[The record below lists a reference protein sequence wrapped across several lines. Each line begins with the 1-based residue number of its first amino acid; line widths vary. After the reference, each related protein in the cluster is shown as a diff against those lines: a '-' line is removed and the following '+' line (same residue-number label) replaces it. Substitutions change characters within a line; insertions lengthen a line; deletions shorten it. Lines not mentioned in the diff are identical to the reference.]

1 MPAKQEDVVKEYRQH
16 KFEVPQGA
24 TEIILV
30 RHGES
35 RAATADNPFPLIDG
49 QGDPELAPQ
58 GRQQAIAVGE
68 RLKHLPINA
77 IYATSLQ
84 RTVETA
90 APLCAHLEMEPRV
103 DPDLREVHLGD
114 WEGGKFRIMVHENHP
129 LYVKMHEEQRWD
141 VIPGAESREALQERI
156 GRGLNRIAQAHPNE
170 LVVAVL
176 HGGVIGHIIAEAT
189 GSTPFAFNG
198 CDNGSISRV
207 VMVDGKIVVRGFN
220 DVSHLSATETLASLP
235 T

>member
-1 MPAKQEDVVKEYRQH
+1 MKEYRQH

-35 RAATADNPFPLIDG
+35 RAATADNPFPLVEG

-58 GRQQAIAVGE
+58 GRQQAVAVGE
-68 RLKHLPINA
+68 RLKHLPITA
-77 IYATSLQ
+77 VYVTSLQ

-90 APLCAHLEMEPRV
+90 APLCAHLVMAHRV
-103 DPDLREVHLGD
+103 DSDFREVHFGD

-129 LYVKMHEEQRWD
+129 LCVKMHEEQRWD

-156 GRGLNRIAQAHPNE
+156 GRGLNRIARAHSNE
-170 LVVAVL
+170 LIVAVL

-189 GSTPFAFNG
+189 GSAPFAFNG

-207 VMVDGKIVVRGFN
+207 VMVDGKIVIRGFN
-220 DVSHLSATETLASLP
+220 DVSHLSTAETLASLP

>member
-1 MPAKQEDVVKEYRQH
+1 MKEYRQH
-16 KFEVPQGA
+16 KFEVPEGA

-35 RAATADNPFPLIDG
+35 RAATADNPFPL
-49 QGDPELAPQ
+49 
-58 GRQQAIAVGE
+58 
-68 RLKHLPINA
+68 
-77 IYATSLQ
+77 
-84 RTVETA
+84 VE
-90 APLCAHLEMEPRV
+90 
-103 DPDLREVHLGD
+103 G
-114 WEGGKFRIMVHENHP
+114 
-129 LYVKMHEEQRWD
+129 QRWD
-141 VIPGAESREALQERI
+141 VFPGAESREALQERI
-156 GRGLNRIAQAHPNE
+156 GRGLHRIAQAHPNE

-176 HGGVIGHIIAEAT
+176 HGGVIGQINAEAT

-220 DVSHLSATETLASLP
+220 GVSHLGNAETLASLP

>member
-1 MPAKQEDVVKEYRQH
+1 MKEYRQH
-16 KFEVPQGA
+16 KFEAPRGA

-35 RAATADNPFPLIDG
+35 RAATADNPFPLVEG

-58 GRQQAIAVGE
+58 GRQQAVAVAE
-68 RLKHLPINA
+68 RLKHLPITA
-77 IYATSLQ
+77 VYVTSLQ

-90 APLCAHLEMEPRV
+90 APLCAHLVMAHRV

-114 WEGGKFRIMVHENHP
+114 WEGGKFRIMIHENHP
-129 LYVKMHEEQRWD
+129 LCVKMHEEQRWD

-156 GRGLNRIAQAHPNE
+156 GRGLNRIVQAHPNE
-170 LVVAVL
+170 LIVAVL

-189 GSTPFAFNG
+189 GSAPFAFNG

-207 VMVDGKIVVRGFN
+207 VMVDGKIVIRGFN
-220 DVSHLSATETLASLP
+220 DVSHLSTAETLASLP

>member
-1 MPAKQEDVVKEYRQH
+1 VKEYRQH

-35 RAATADNPFPLIDG
+35 RAATADNPFPLVEG

-58 GRQQAIAVGE
+58 GRQQAVAVGE
-68 RLKHLPINA
+68 RLKYLPITA
-77 IYATSLQ
+77 VYVTSLQ

-90 APLCAHLEMEPRV
+90 APLCAHLVMAHRV
-103 DPDLREVHLGD
+103 DSDLREVHLGD
-114 WEGGKFRIMVHENHP
+114 WEGGKFRIMLHENHP
-129 LYVKMHEEQRWD
+129 LCVKMHEEQRWD

-170 LVVAVL
+170 LIVAVL

-189 GSTPFAFNG
+189 GSAPFAFNG

-220 DVSHLSATETLASLP
+220 DVSHLSTAEMLASLP

>member
-1 MPAKQEDVVKEYRQH
+1 VKEYRQH
-16 KFEVPQGA
+16 KYEVPSGA

-35 RAATADNPFPLIDG
+35 RAATADNPFPLVDG

-58 GRQQAIAVGE
+58 GREQAIAVGE
-68 RLKHLPINA
+68 RLKHLPVNA
-77 IYATSLQ
+77 IYVTSLR
-84 RTVETA
+84 RTAETA
-90 APLCAHLEMEPRV
+90 APLCAHLGIEHRV

-114 WEGGKFRIMVHENHP
+114 WEGGKFRVMVHENHP

-141 VIPGAESREALQERI
+141 AIPGAESREALQERI

-176 HGGVIGHIIAEAT
+176 HGGVIGHIMAEAT

-198 CDNGSISRV
+198 CDNGSISRI

-220 DVSHLSATETLASLP
+220 DVSHLSTIETFESLP

>member
-1 MPAKQEDVVKEYRQH
+1 VKEYRQH
-16 KFEVPQGA
+16 KYEVPEGA

-35 RAATADNPFPLIDG
+35 RAATADSPFPLVGG

-58 GRQQAIAVGE
+58 GRQQAVAVGE
-68 RLKHLPINA
+68 RLKHFPINA
-77 IYATSLQ
+77 VYVTSLQ

-90 APLCAHLEMEPRV
+90 APLCAHLEMDHRV

-129 LYVKMHEEQRWD
+129 LYVKMNEEQRWD
-141 VIPGAESREALQERI
+141 VIPGAESREALQERV
-156 GRGLNRIAQAHPNE
+156 GRGLHRIAQMHPNE

-189 GSTPFAFNG
+189 GSAPFAFNG
-198 CDNGSISRV
+198 CDNGSISRIV
-207 VMVDGKIVVRGFN
+207 IVDGKIAVRGFN
-220 DVSHLSATETLASLP
+220 DVSHLGNAEALASLP